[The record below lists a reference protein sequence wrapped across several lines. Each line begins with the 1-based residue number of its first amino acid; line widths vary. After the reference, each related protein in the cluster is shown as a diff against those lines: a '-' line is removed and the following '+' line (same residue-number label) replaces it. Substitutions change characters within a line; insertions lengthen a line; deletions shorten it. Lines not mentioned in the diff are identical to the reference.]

1 MSIRLT
7 VVTTPTPAT
16 ISVPT
21 STPIQ
26 LTATAPVVVARIP
39 SNYGLITFS
48 AAVPSAAEIKV
59 S

>member
-1 MSIRLT
+1 MSVRLT
-7 VVTTPTPAT
+7 VTSAAVATLTIPVPTPT
-16 ISVPT
+16 
-21 STPIQ
+21 Q